1 MTDEELIARARAGDS
16 EALGALLIARQDQIY
31 RTAYLYTHNQADALD
46 VVQETAVQAIQSVRR
61 LRQPEYFTTWL
72 MRIVMNVALKQQ
84 RGRARVVP
92 LADPEQGSTGFAE
105 QSGKRLD
112 LADQLA
118 LLPPRYRQPLILFYY
133 NDLSIAAIG
142 PGPAHSP
149 GYREEPAAPRYCAV
163 KRERSGARCVSIF
176 GRQLSRFPYQKSK

>member
-133 NDLSIAAIG
+133 NDLSIAAIAQALRIPQG
-142 PGPAHSP
+142 TVKSRLHRGIVLLREKGAELDA
-149 GYREEPAAPRYCAV
+149 YRFSAD
-163 KRERSGARCVSIF
+163 S
-176 GRQLSRFPYQKSK
+176 